1 LKKRIIS
8 LCLILVMLV
17 SGASVLV
24 SASTEHDP
32 LITLSYL
39 IDTFLPRA
47 RESLKKISE
56 LKVQSF
62 EPQKNEFAPTLKVA
76 SVPAN
81 ETLTLTSGQEITI
94 LSGYGRITELSGGII
109 NVTVGWPAG
118 KGRANNCHRYILNA
132 DSSATITFTQDS
144 LISVSSSVETKF
156 VVSPFSDVN
165 KDAWYF
171 SYIVG
176 AYEKGLI
183 SGMTPTTYEP
193 GGTLTV
199 AQTIRLAAAMY
210 QLYHDGEVT
219 LDKSDEGQWYESFV
233 AFAYEKGIIEERY
246 TTLTKEEYNSPISR
260 AEFVHIFYSALPEET
275 YTAIND
281 IPDGAIPDITL
292 EDTYADE
299 IYTFYRAGIV
309 SGYTQTPPYPD
320 HAFGADSTIT
330 RAEVASI
337 LIRMFEAEKRASF
350 TIE

>member
-1 LKKRIIS
+1 MKKRIIS
-8 LCLILVMLV
+8 LCLVLVVLI
-17 SGASVLV
+17 SGTSVLV

-39 IDTFLPRA
+39 TDTFLPRA
-47 RESLKKISE
+47 RESLKKISN
-56 LKVQSF
+56 LKVELF
-62 EPQKNEFAPTLKVA
+62 TPAEIERTPTMKVA
-76 SVPAN
+76 QIPAN
-81 ETLTLTSGQEITI
+81 ETLTLSAGQEITI
-94 LSGYGRITELSGGII
+94 LSGYGRITDLSGDII

-118 KGRANNCHRYILNA
+118 KGRANNCHRYIL
-132 DSSATITFTQDS
+132 DSNSTATITFTQDS
-144 LISVSSSVETKF
+144 LVSVSTAVETKF
-156 VVSPFSDVN
+156 IVSPFSDV
-165 KDAWYF
+165 KKGDWYF
-171 SYIVG
+171 NSVVG

-183 SGMTPTTYEP
+183 SGMTLTTYEP
-193 GGTLTV
+193 AGTLTV
-199 AQTIRLAAAMY
+199 AQAIRLATAMY

-219 LDKSDEGQWYESFV
+219 LKKSEEGQWYESFV

-246 TTLTKEEYNSPISR
+246 TTLMQEEYNSPISR
-260 AEFVHIFYSALPEET
+260 AEFVHIFYGALPEEN

-281 IPDGAIPDITL
+281 IPDDAIPDVSI

-309 SGYTQTPPYPD
+309 SGYTNSPAYPD

-337 LIRMFEAEKRASF
+337 LIRMFEVEKRASF